1 MEVMR
6 PEVIR
11 TSLSPDAVLN
21 EKTGESFYTVEVQ
34 TASWLKDEAGKRL
47 PIGPGMVANVNLL
60 GEKRSILS
68 YLFSPITKLSETAFR
83 E

>member
-1 MEVMR
+1 MV
-6 PEVIR
+6 
-11 TSLSPDAVLN
+11 N

-34 TASWLKDEAGKRL
+34 TTSQLRDAEGKKLR
-47 PIGPGMVANVNLL
+47 IGTGMIANVNLL

-68 YLFSPITKLSETAFR
+68 YLFTPITRLGETAFR